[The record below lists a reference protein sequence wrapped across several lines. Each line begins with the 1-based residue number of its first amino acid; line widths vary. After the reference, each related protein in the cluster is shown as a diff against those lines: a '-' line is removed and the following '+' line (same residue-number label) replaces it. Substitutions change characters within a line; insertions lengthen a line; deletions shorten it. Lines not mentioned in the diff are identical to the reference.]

1 MLKDKSLTYIS
12 LFSCA
17 GVGCYGFKQ
26 EGFHCI
32 ATNEL
37 VDRRLAVQ
45 RANNKCEFE
54 SGYISGDITLES
66 TKKKIY
72 AEIHRWKKMGNDK
85 VDVVMA
91 TPPCQGISVI
101 NHKKNDKDIQR
112 NSLVIESLEIIEKI
126 KPRIFILENVQAFEK
141 TFCVTDKNEV
151 MRIGDYIRKR
161 LGDEYTI
168 SSRILNF
175 MNYGSNS
182 SRTRT
187 LVIGVHNKYRNNIS
201 PYDLFPQ
208 YRKEKTLREV
218 IGSFPRLEWGEISQ
232 DDFYHA
238 FRTYDDK
245 RLRCI
250 LDFNVGESE
259 FDIAYIK
266 KRPHRVINGKIVEN
280 VKKNRDKYTRQK
292 WDRFVQCV
300 HTRNDQLAAQNTVHP
315 DQDRV
320 FSIRELMEMMTV
332 PHNFRW
338 MDRSLEE
345 LNQLSITEKRRI
357 YKEHEVNIRQCLG
370 EAVPTA
376 VVKQIAHN
384 ISNELSKK
392 RYESVAIGTVI
403 KEYQLTDKKE
413 LKKFILSDPLQLGI
427 SGLQRVVEL
436 CNAKRNENAAF
447 YTNKFMI
454 SEIMDAL
461 PEFSNE
467 TLRIIEPSVGAG
479 SFLPLLIAKYAYVPN
494 VLIDVID
501 IDKDSIDI
509 LKVLIS
515 KMYIPNNVHIN
526 IICKDFLKFDA
537 NERYDLAVGNPPYA
551 NLKDKSKEMQQRLA
565 ENVNTET
572 NNLAEFFLE
581 KCLRIADYTALV
593 LNKTILSSGE
603 YKPTRE
609 LLKKV
614 CIDKIID
621 FGRYGFSEL
630 SIETIALMIDVK
642 RKPGKTF
649 IKNLKYNI
657 FLNQKQ
663 EYITDSQFP
672 YYIIYR
678 NDEFDAVADK
688 LEFGIFDVFRDR
700 QITKKN
706 TVSKNEEN
714 CIRVIKARNILD
726 DGTVVDIPG
735 YDMFINYK
743 NNQRLTAMQYVND
756 MSIYLTPNMTYKP
769 RVIRNVKNVVPD
781 GSVAVLW
788 PKDGRNIS
796 DEQLSFFATDEYR
809 KFYFVARNMSTQ
821 SINVDKTSVFF
832 YGVRKDDE

>member
-1 MLKDKSLTYIS
+1 
-12 LFSCA
+12 
-17 GVGCYGFKQ
+17 
-26 EGFHCI
+26 
-32 ATNEL
+32 
-37 VDRRLAVQ
+37 
-45 RANNKCEFE
+45 
-54 SGYISGDITLES
+54 
-66 TKKKIY
+66 
-72 AEIHRWKKMGNDK
+72 
-85 VDVVMA
+85 
-91 TPPCQGISVI
+91 
-101 NHKKNDKDIQR
+101 
-112 NSLVIESLEIIEKI
+112 
-126 KPRIFILENVQAFEK
+126 
-141 TFCVTDKNEV
+141 
-151 MRIGDYIRKR
+151 
-161 LGDEYTI
+161 
-168 SSRILNF
+168 
-175 MNYGSNS
+175 
-182 SRTRT
+182 
-187 LVIGVHNKYRNNIS
+187 
-201 PYDLFPQ
+201 
-208 YRKEKTLREV
+208 
-218 IGSFPRLEWGEISQ
+218 
-232 DDFYHA
+232 
-238 FRTYDDK
+238 
-245 RLRCI
+245 
-250 LDFNVGESE
+250 
-259 FDIAYIK
+259 
-266 KRPHRVINGKIVEN
+266 
-280 VKKNRDKYTRQK
+280 
-292 WDRFVQCV
+292 
-300 HTRNDQLAAQNTVHP
+300 
-315 DQDRV
+315 
-320 FSIRELMEMMTV
+320 MEMMTV